1 MCEYINVPNVYAKN
15 KFLDFKMDKKAFKD
29 ISNVQI
35 CS

>member
-1 MCEYINVPNVYAKN
+1 MHEYINVPNVSAKN
-15 KFLDFKMDKKAFKD
+15 KFMGLKVDKKTLKD